1 MTEAEIERLS
11 KLFRDKLTTAVT
23 QNAGRTRAMSR
34 REQIAGVV
42 VLTGVLVG
50 LPMKRPAGPSF
61 STMNKT
67 RPAA

>member
-42 VLTGVLVG
+42 VLTGVLCALIVG
-50 LPMKRPAGPSF
+50 LL
-61 STMNKT
+61 
-67 RPAA
+67 